1 MTLNPSRFSMSSRI
15 TSMPRTSP
23 LSMNFNSLVAYA
35 GDTALDKKTFTALIK
50 KYVKQVRGY
59 LKENNPE
66 REKAFVEEMNTY
78 IAGVLKAFNEYDF
91 YHGTVDYDAVVCLF
105 FRNVMLVLGGGS

>member
-1 MTLNPSRFSMSSRI
+1 
-15 TSMPRTSP
+15 
-23 LSMNFNSLVAYA
+23 MNFNSLVAYA

-91 YHGTVDYDAVVCLF
+91 YHGTVD
-105 FRNVMLVLGGGS
+105 

>member
-1 MTLNPSRFSMSSRI
+1 MTLNPSRFSMSSRT
-15 TSMPRTSP
+15 TSRPRTSP
-23 LSMNFNSLVAYA
+23 LSMNFKSLVAYA
-35 GDTALDKKTFTALIK
+35 GDTALDKKTFTALIE

-78 IAGVLKAFNEYDF
+78 IAGVLKAFNE
-91 YHGTVDYDAVVCLF
+91 
-105 FRNVMLVLGGGS
+105 